1 MAQRAVAKL
10 ESPQGRLQ
18 GLVLASLASVVLLG
32 KDALARGYAARE
44 VTAALAA
51 RDIILGDE
59 RLAARLWTLELSL
72 LRVGRRM
79 PAEQLE
85 SQVFVL
91 FALLLGQRFESF
103 KLDKG
108 L

>member
-18 GLVLASLASVVLLG
+18 GLMLANLASIVLLG
-32 KDALARGYAARE
+32 KDALARSYAARE

-59 RLAARLWTLELSL
+59 RLAVRFWTLELSF
-72 LRVGRRM
+72 LRVGWRM

-85 SQVFVL
+85 SQVFIL
-91 FALLLGQRFESF
+91 LSLLLGQRFESF